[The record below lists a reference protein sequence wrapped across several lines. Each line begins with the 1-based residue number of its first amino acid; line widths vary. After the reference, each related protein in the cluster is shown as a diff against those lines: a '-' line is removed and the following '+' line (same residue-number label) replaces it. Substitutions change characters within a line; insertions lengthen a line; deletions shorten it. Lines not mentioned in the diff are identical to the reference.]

1 MEHLKSFS
9 SLNEALPNF
18 GTLKVSTDLAEV
30 EKIAKAQKYGFEK
43 TENNGLSF
51 SLKVNDTEY
60 FVTLYG
66 NGRFVVIKKSPKKEE
81 IKGDWFTSAWG
92 TTFEYGDKRG
102 ERISS
107 AGTGLNAMDLPIGWG
122 VLGLIDG
129 EWGTAKI
136 KSTAG
141 SFIPMISDYSPS
153 SQKCI
158 SPKNLEEITSG
169 KCILT
174 IGSRGDTVKTVQS
187 SLNFVLSK
195 EALDLLSGSTY
206 DKDAISKV
214 QEVDM
219 KTDGAFGNVT
229 KGAVKEFQKLK
240 GGMKVDGVV
249 GKNTLVNLIETKEEI
264 AKKEKEA
271 LEAEMKEIIK
281 LPTKEVE
288 AIELPKKEMEVI
300 ELLPPLEVQ
309 IEIEK
314 TLKEL
319 RKEKKDS
326 GKKRRL
332 LKKLERLQKREEK
345 VKDKI
350 EKISESSLNFLS
362 DYDNFTL

>member
-1 MEHLKSFS
+1 
-9 SLNEALPNF
+9 
-18 GTLKVSTDLAEV
+18 
-30 EKIAKAQKYGFEK
+30 
-43 TENNGLSF
+43 
-51 SLKVNDTEY
+51 
-60 FVTLYG
+60 
-66 NGRFVVIKKSPKKEE
+66 
-81 IKGDWFTSAWG
+81 
-92 TTFEYGDKRG
+92 
-102 ERISS
+102 
-107 AGTGLNAMDLPIGWG
+107 MDLPIGWG

-129 EWGTAKI
+129 EWTAKI

-219 KTDGAFGNVT
+219 KADGIFGNVT

-271 LEAEMKEIIK
+271 LEAEMKKIDT

-288 AIELPKKEMEVI
+288 EIKLDKKDEEDI
-300 ELLPPLEVQ
+300 DLLTPLEVQ
-309 IEIEK
+309 IEVEK

-326 GKKRRL
+326 RKKRRL

>member
-1 MEHLKSFS
+1 MEHLKSFLT
-9 SLNEALPNF
+9 LNEATPSF
-18 GTLKVSTDLAEV
+18 SSVKVSTDLAEV

-43 TENNGLSF
+43 TEKDGLAF

-92 TTFEYGDKRG
+92 TTFEYGDKKG

-122 VLGLIDG
+122 VLGLIG
-129 EWGTAKI
+129 GYTAKI
-136 KSTAG
+136 KSATG

-174 IGSRGDTVKTVQS
+174 TGSRGDTVKTVQS

-219 KTDGAFGNVT
+219 KADGVFGNVT

-288 AIELPKKEMEVI
+288 AIELPKKEMEEI
-300 ELLPPLEVQ
+300 ELLPPIEVQ

-319 RKEKKDS
+319 RKEKKNS
-326 GKKRRL
+326 RKKRRL
-332 LKKLERLQKREEK
+332 LKKLEKLQKKEEK

>member
-9 SLNEALPNF
+9 SLNEATPSF

-66 NGRFVVIKKSPKKEE
+66 NGRFVVIKKSTKKEE

-129 EWGTAKI
+129 EWTAKI

-219 KTDGAFGNVT
+219 KADGIFGNVT

-271 LEAEMKEIIK
+271 LEAEMKKIDT

-288 AIELPKKEMEVI
+288 EIKLDKKDEEDI
-300 ELLPPLEVQ
+300 DLLTPLEVQ
-309 IEIEK
+309 IEVEK

-326 GKKRRL
+326 RKKRRL

>member
-9 SLNEALPNF
+9 TLNEATPSF
-18 GTLKVSTDLAEV
+18 SSFKVSTDLAEV

-43 TENNGLSF
+43 TGNDGLAF

-66 NGRFVVIKKSPKKEE
+66 NGRFAVIKKSPNKEE

-92 TTFEYGDKRG
+92 TTFEYKDKKG

-107 AGTGLNAMDLPIGWG
+107 AGTGLNAMDMPIGWG
-122 VLGLIDG
+122 ILGMIDG
-129 EWGTAKI
+129 WTAKI
-136 KSTAG
+136 KSTTG
-141 SFIPMISDYSPS
+141 SFIPMISNYSPS

-214 QEVDM
+214 EEVDM
-219 KTDGAFGNVT
+219 KADGIFGKVT

-281 LPTKEVE
+281 LPRKEVE
-288 AIELPKKEMEVI
+288 AIELPKKEMEEI
-300 ELLPPLEVQ
+300 ELLPPVEVQ
-309 IEIEK
+309 IELEK

-326 GKKRRL
+326 RKKRRL

-350 EKISESSLNFLS
+350 EKLSESSLNFLS

>member
-1 MEHLKSFS
+1 MKHLKSFS
-9 SLNEALPNF
+9 ALNEATLPF
-18 GTLKVSTDLAEV
+18 SDATTDLADV

-43 TENNGLSF
+43 TPKDGLGF
-51 SLKVNDTEY
+51 HLKVNDTEY

-66 NGRFVVIKKSPKKEE
+66 NGRFVGRKRSPNQEV
-81 IKGDWFTSAWG
+81 IKGDWFATTWG
-92 TTFEYGDKRG
+92 VTFEYPDKNGGRT
-102 ERISS
+102 SS
-107 AGTGLNAMDLPIGWG
+107 ASAGLNAMDMPIEWG
-122 VLGLIDG
+122 VIGKQRLV
-129 EWGTAKI
+129 TSKI
-136 KSTAG
+136 KSAAG
-141 SFIPMISDYSPS
+141 SFMPLISDYSPS
-153 SQKCI
+153 SSSQICI

-174 IGSRGDTVKTVQS
+174 IGSKGDTVKTVQS

-195 EALDLLSGSTY
+195 EALGLLSGNTY

-219 KTDGAFGNVT
+219 KADGAFGKIT
-229 KGAVKEFQKLK
+229 KGAVEEFQKLK
-240 GGMKVDGVV
+240 GGLKVDGVV
-249 GKNTLVNLIETKEEI
+249 GKNTLVDLIKAKEEI

-271 LEAEMKEIIK
+271 LEAEMKEIIE
-281 LPTKEVE
+281 LPKKEVE
-288 AIELPKKEMEVI
+288 AIELPKKEMEEI
-300 ELLPPLEVQ
+300 ELLPPIEVQ

-326 GKKRRL
+326 KKKKKL
-332 LKKLERLQKREEK
+332 LKKLEKLQKKEEK